1 MSAGLE
7 VITGPMFSGKTE
19 ELIRR
24 LKRWQYARVPTV
36 VLKPWVDRRTDDEVK
51 SRAGTSLKAVEVP
64 TESPIDAIMRHAEG
78 VGVVGFDEVQFF
90 EPGIGV
96 ALRLLLGQGK
106 LVIASGLDLD
116 FRGLPFPAT
125 AEFLSHATKVNK
137 QFAVCTQ
144 CHDRAYRS
152 QRIVASVQTVL
163 VGDGESYEPR
173 CIKCFRP
180 PAA

>member
-1 MSAGLE
+1 MAAGLE

-24 LKRWQYARVPTV
+24 LKRWEYARVPTV
-36 VLKPWVDRRTDDEVK
+36 VLKPAIDHRTDEEVR
-51 SRAGTSLKAVEVP
+51 SRAGSSLKAVEVP
-64 TESPIDAIMRHAEG
+64 TASPIETIMRHAEG

-96 ALRLLLGQGK
+96 ALRLLLKQGK

-116 FRGLPFPAT
+116 FRGMPFPAT
-125 AEFLSHATKVNK
+125 AEFLSLATKVNK
-137 QFAVCTQ
+137 QFAVCTA
-144 CHDRAYRS
+144 CRKERAHRT
-152 QRIVASVQTVL
+152 QRMVASTQTVL

-173 CIKCFRP
+173 CLGCFDP
-180 PAA
+180 PP